1 LNAALNPL
9 DPYLAYL
16 LATDATDLH
25 LSVGSAPWVRIDGQ
39 LLSMPDAPVVTTEF
53 LTGIIDGLLSE
64 VDRASF
70 AEDRQVDLSFAWS
83 ANGRSARLRA
93 NAYFQRD
100 QPALA
105 LRVIPDE
112 IPTPEQ
118 IGLPESTARLVT
130 RPHGLV
136 LMTGPTG
143 SGKST
148 TLAAMIGWINHNR
161 PVHVLTIED
170 PIEYVHRSDRALV
183 NQREVGSD
191 CTSFA
196 EALRA
201 ALREDPD
208 VVLVGEMRDLETI
221 SLALTLAETG
231 HLVFGT
237 VHTNDAAQTV
247 DRIVDAYPADQQPQI
262 RTQFSMTLAAVISQ
276 RLVPKIGGGRV
287 AAYEVMMGTAAVTN
301 LIREGQVRQIRNA
314 IATGAKDGMMVLEAS
329 LNHLV
334 KSGVVS
340 YEAAV
345 AASIYPEE
353 IEAPPIQPMA
363 VDPSTGQ
370 PVVTSDPLTG
380 EPLGV
385 APGGQPP
392 GAARPR

>member
-1 LNAALNPL
+1 
-9 DPYLAYL
+9 
-16 LATDATDLH
+16 
-25 LSVGSAPWVRIDGQ
+25 
-39 LLSMPDAPVVTTEF
+39 
-53 LTGIIDGLLSE
+53 
-64 VDRASF
+64 
-70 AEDRQVDLSFAWS
+70 
-83 ANGRSARLRA
+83 
-93 NAYFQRD
+93 
-100 QPALA
+100 
-105 LRVIPDE
+105 
-112 IPTPEQ
+112 
-118 IGLPESTARLVT
+118 
-130 RPHGLV
+130 
-136 LMTGPTG
+136 
-143 SGKST
+143 
-148 TLAAMIGWINHNR
+148 
-161 PVHVLTIED
+161 
-170 PIEYVHRSDRALV
+170 
-183 NQREVGSD
+183 
-191 CTSFA
+191 
-196 EALRA
+196 LRA

-329 LNHLV
+329 LNHLA

-353 IEAPPIQPMA
+353 IEAPPMQPMA
-363 VDPSTGQ
+363 MDPSTGQ
-370 PVVTSDPLTG
+370 PLVTKDPLTG

-385 APGGQPP
+385 APGGQSP
-392 GAARPR
+392 GAAPPR